1 MDARSDAPLR
11 RGGSFRR
18 GGPVRARP
26 EEIARAVVFLASEE
40 GGFITGS
47 TLPINDGQYMM
58 EGAAL

>member
-40 GGFITGS
+40 SFITGS